1 MKVSEVMETEVVTAS
16 PDETVSEVAKRLREA
31 DVSGMPVVEDNVVL
45 GVVSEAD
52 LLDLIDTKEEEKNI
66 WLPSPFEAI
75 ELPLRAF
82 PLKEWLERHDIIEE
96 ELEDI
101 GEMPVRDVM
110 TREVKTTSTGDTVE
124 DASHLMVRH
133 SINRLPVLDD
143 EGDFVGILT
152 REDILEGIVD

>member
-1 MKVSEVMETEVVTAS
+1 MKVSEVMETDVVTAS
-16 PDETVSEVAKRLREA
+16 PDETVSEVARSLREN

-82 PLKEWLERHDIIEE
+82 PLREWLERHDIIEE

-110 TREVKTTSTGDTVE
+110 TRDVKTASADDTVE
-124 DASHLMVRH
+124 DASHLMVNY
-133 SINRLPVLDD
+133 SINRLPVLDED
-143 EGDFVGILT
+143 GDFVGIVT